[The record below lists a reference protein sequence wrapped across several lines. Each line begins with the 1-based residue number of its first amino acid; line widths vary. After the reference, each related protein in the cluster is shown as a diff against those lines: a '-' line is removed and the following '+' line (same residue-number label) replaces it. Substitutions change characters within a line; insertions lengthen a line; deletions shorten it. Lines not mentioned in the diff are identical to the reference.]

1 MNDSIFR
8 KKSMDRI
15 SSPEESLDYL
25 RVTKPAIW
33 MILVAIVFILIAIA
47 VWSITGRIEEN
58 ILVDNKVVTKSIA
71 PIRLLFD

>member
-8 KKSMDRI
+8 KKSVDRI

-58 ILVDNKVVTKSIA
+58 ILVDNKVVTVSIA
-71 PIRLLFD
+71 PIKLLFD

>member
-8 KKSMDRI
+8 KKSVDRI

-47 VWSITGRIEEN
+47 VWSITGKIEEN
-58 ILVDNKVVTKSIA
+58 ILVDNKVVTVSIA
-71 PIRLLFD
+71 PIKLLFD

>member
-47 VWSITGRIEEN
+47 VWSITGRIEE
-58 ILVDNKVVTKSIA
+58 K
-71 PIRLLFD
+71 

>member
-71 PIRLLFD
+71 PIRLLLD

>member
-1 MNDSIFR
+1 MDDSVFR

-33 MILVAIVFILIAIA
+33 MILIAIVFILIAIA
-47 VWSITGRIEEN
+47 IWSITGRIEEN
-58 ILVDNKVVTKSIA
+58 ILVDNKVVTESIA
-71 PIRLLFD
+71 PIELLFD

>member
-8 KKSMDRI
+8 KKSVDRI

-47 VWSITGRIEEN
+47 VWSITGKIEEN
-58 ILVDNKVVTKSIA
+58 ILVDNKVVTESIA
-71 PIRLLFD
+71 PIKLLFD

>member
-58 ILVDNKVVTKSIA
+58 ILVDNKVVTVSIA
-71 PIRLLFD
+71 PIKLLFD

>member
-47 VWSITGRIEEN
+47 VWSITGKIEEN
-58 ILVDNKVVTKSIA
+58 ILVDNKVVTESIA
-71 PIRLLFD
+71 PIKLLFD